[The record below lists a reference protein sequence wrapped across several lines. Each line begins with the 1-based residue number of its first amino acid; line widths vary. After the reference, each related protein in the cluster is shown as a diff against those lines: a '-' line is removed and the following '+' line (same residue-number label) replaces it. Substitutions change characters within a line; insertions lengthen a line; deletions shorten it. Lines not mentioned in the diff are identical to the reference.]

1 MNPLVPEADSPR
13 RTFEANCSATA
24 IGSFP
29 HNNVDEACQL
39 ILKTIPEIP
48 CWPQLPK
55 RDMRE
60 EMCIQYTEGFPCLK
74 LLPEEKRIFYNNSG
88 DTSAPL
94 EAFYEKYLQEDP
106 SLFPISEN
114 YSIGFPTMLKY
125 IEKTPPA
132 QLRFLKG
139 QIVGPITLAATIKD
153 TKGMPIIYDE
163 TANDA
168 VIKLLSMKACWQL
181 DILSKYKA
189 TPIIFADEPSLAS
202 FGTPFL
208 SISREKVISSLN
220 EIFDAIH
227 RRGGIAGIHCC
238 ANTDWAMLM
247 ETTVDII
254 SFDAFEYMEKLLMY
268 WREIDSF
275 FKRGGILAWGI
286 VPTSSEVANVT
297 TKGLIKKMESGIEYL
312 TGKGIDR
319 QLIRERALITPSCGT
334 GTLTVEE
341 SEKAMFLTAEVS
353 GILKEK
359 YFNL

>member
-1 MNPLVPEADSPR
+1 MNPPFA
-13 RTFEANCSATA
+13 ANCSATA

-29 HNNVDEACQL
+29 HESVDKACQL
-39 ILKTIPEIP
+39 ILRTIPEIP

-60 EMCIQYTEGFPCLK
+60 EMCIQYTEGLSLLK
-74 LLPEEKRIFYNNSG
+74 LLPEEKKIFYDNSG
-88 DTSAPL
+88 DTTASL

-106 SLFPISEN
+106 ALFPINED
-114 YSIGFPTMLKY
+114 YSIGFPAMLKY
-125 IEKTPPA
+125 IETAPPT
-132 QLRFLKG
+132 QLRLLKG
-139 QIVGPITLAATIKD
+139 HIVGPITLAGTIKD
-153 TKGMPIIYDE
+153 TKGMPILYDD

-168 VIKLLSMKACWQL
+168 VIKLLSMKACWQV

-189 TPIIFADEPSLAS
+189 NPIIFADEPYLTS

-208 SISREKVISSLN
+208 SISKEKVISSLN
-220 EIFDAIH
+220 EVFEAIH
-227 RRGGIAGIHCC
+227 NHGGIAAIHCC

-268 WREIDSF
+268 WREIDPF

-286 VPTSSEVANVT
+286 VPTSPAVNSAT
-297 TKGLIKKMESGIEYL
+297 AAALIEKMESGIEYL
-312 TGKGIDR
+312 AGKDFDR

-334 GTLTVEE
+334 GTLTVEQ
-341 SEKAMFLTAEVS
+341 SEKALTLTSEIS
-353 GILKEK
+353 RILKGK
-359 YFNL
+359 YFGL

>member
-1 MNPLVPEADSPR
+1 MNPSFAAD
-13 RTFEANCSATA
+13 CSATA

-29 HNNVDEACQL
+29 HDNVDEACQL
-39 ILKTIPEIP
+39 ILRTIPEIP

-60 EMCIQYTEGFPCLK
+60 EMCIQYTESFPCLK
-74 LLPEEKRIFYNNSG
+74 LLPEEKKVIYDNTG
-88 DTSAPL
+88 DTTALL

-106 SLFPISEN
+106 ALFPINEN
-114 YSIGFPTMLKY
+114 YSIGFPAMLKH
-125 IEKTPPA
+125 IEKAPPT
-132 QLRFLKG
+132 QLRLLKG
-139 QIVGPITLAATIKD
+139 QIVGPITLAGTIKD

-168 VIKLLSMKACWQL
+168 VIKLLSMKACWQI

-189 TPIIFADEPSLAS
+189 MPIIFADEPYLAS

-220 EIFDAIH
+220 EIFEAIH

-268 WREIDSF
+268 WREIEVF

-286 VPTSSEVANVT
+286 VPTSSAVSSAT
-297 TKGLIKKMESGIEYL
+297 ATALIEKMESGIEYL
-312 TGKGIDR
+312 ASKGIDR
-319 QLIRERALITPSCGT
+319 QLIIERTLITPSCGT
-334 GTLTVEE
+334 GTLTIEE
-341 SEKAMFLTAEVS
+341 SEKAMLLTSEVS
-353 GILKEK
+353 RMLKTK
-359 YFNL
+359 YFNS

>member
-1 MNPLVPEADSPR
+1 MNPPFL
-13 RTFEANCSATA
+13 ANCSATA

-29 HNNVDEACQL
+29 HDNVDAACRL

-74 LLPEEKRIFYNNSG
+74 LLPQEKKVFY
-88 DTSAPL
+88 DTSEATASASL
-94 EAFYEKYLQEDP
+94 EAFYEEYLQEDP
-106 SLFPISEN
+106 ALFPISEN
-114 YSIGFPTMLKY
+114 YSIGFPAMLKH
-125 IEKTPPA
+125 IEKTPPT

-139 QIVGPITLAATIKD
+139 QIVGPITLAGTIKD
-153 TKGMPIIYDE
+153 TKGMSILYDD
-163 TANDA
+163 TANDV
-168 VIKLLSMKACWQL
+168 VIKLLSMKACWQI

-189 TPIIFADEPSLAS
+189 KPIIFADEPYLAS

-220 EIFDAIH
+220 EIFEAIH

-286 VPTSSEVANVT
+286 VPTSPAVNDAT
-297 TKGLIKKMESGIEYL
+297 ATALIEKMESGIEYL
-312 TGKGIDR
+312 TNKSIDR

-334 GTLTVEE
+334 GTLTIEE
-341 SEKAMFLTAEVS
+341 SEKAMSLTSEVS
-353 GILKEK
+353 RIMKEK
-359 YFNL
+359 YFGS